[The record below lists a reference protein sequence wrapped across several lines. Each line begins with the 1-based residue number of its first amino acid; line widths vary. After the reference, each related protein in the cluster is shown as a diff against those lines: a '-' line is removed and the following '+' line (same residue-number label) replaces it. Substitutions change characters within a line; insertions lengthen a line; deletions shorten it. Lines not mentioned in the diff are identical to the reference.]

1 MKRLTKVFSFFSY
14 LAADSSFDAAKIV
27 AKKGDVMSL
36 KTAANLAWI
45 SGESELAHSLS
56 LRCAKDLM
64 LSQDWAAAQEV
75 LRTQDS
81 LLVCFQLLVFC
92 WLLDIHV

>member
-1 MKRLTKVFSFFSY
+1 MT
-14 LAADSSFDAAKIV
+14 
-27 AKKGDVMSL
+27 AKKGDVISL
-36 KTAANLAWI
+36 RTAANLAQI

-81 LLVCFQLLVFC
+81 LLVCFQLSSLSMLLVFRYTSMFGS
-92 WLLDIHV
+92 VSP